1 MIRSAS
7 AGDVEDLVQL
17 IHDLAEYE
25 RSPGSVEITADA
37 LRGALFGP
45 SPTVFAH
52 VAEVDGRVVGM
63 AIWFLTFSTWTGR
76 NGIHL
81 EDLYVRPEARATGVG
96 RALLTELAAIAVGS
110 GYARVEWSVLDW
122 NEQALR
128 FYRSL
133 GAEPLDEWIGYR
145 LSGAALVALAE
156 QPEAASEQAG
166 DI

>member
-145 LSGAALVALAE
+145 LSGPALGALG
-156 QPEAASEQAG
+156 AG
-166 DI
+166 TPPATS